1 MPAAQTIQTTRS
13 GSSLG
18 AARVC
23 PRATHRKGARRQVV
37 YLGPMGKRN
46 ARNGHSVRRGAS
58 HESARRHV
66 TAALRC
72 DTRAA
77 TIAEIAADEPSAR

>member
-18 AARVC
+18 AARVG
-23 PRATHRKGARRQVV
+23 PRATHRKGARRQ
-37 YLGPMGKRN
+37 
-46 ARNGHSVRRGAS
+46 VRRGAS